1 MLGKITELIIPTQTR
16 VLTSYQAVCYVD
28 WLIQSSQLPCVYLG
42 TLHSRQTEKEK
53 PITCSI
59 FRNCPG
65 PRERWAATPASP
77 VLLGEG
83 KDQRLGLTFGRCHAV
98 SQMLTSLGLTGMVA
112 WLSQRFKGV
121 PHSFS
126 GSVPEEPWNFHRCL
140 LSSETHVSL
149 VGALALR
156 LIDCRLNDCL
166 LLFLPLLPGCQENF
180 PPLSAS
186 VSTCMLGPKT
196 VHSVDLKGP

>member
-1 MLGKITELIIPTQTR
+1 M
-16 VLTSYQAVCYVD
+16 AC
-28 WLIQSSQLPCVYLG
+28 
-42 TLHSRQTEKEK
+42 
-53 PITCSI
+53 
-59 FRNCPG
+59 
-65 PRERWAATPASP
+65 ERWAATPASP
-77 VLLGEG
+77 VILGEG
-83 KDQRLGLTFGRCHAV
+83 RDQCLGLTFGRCHAV
-98 SQMLTSLGLTGMVA
+98 SQMLNLI
-112 WLSQRFKGV
+112 RFNLDGCLVTPKTQGC

-126 GSVPEEPWNFHRCL
+126 GSVPEEPRNFHRCL
-140 LSSETHVSL
+140 PSSETHVSL

-166 LLFLPLLPGCQENF
+166 LLFLPLLTGCQENF

>member
-16 VLTSYQAVCYVD
+16 VLTSYQALCYVD

-98 SQMLTSLGLTGMVA
+98 SQMLNLI
-112 WLSQRFKGV
+112 RFNWDG
-121 PHSFS
+121 
-126 GSVPEEPWNFHRCL
+126 CL
-140 LSSETHVSL
+140 V
-149 VGALALR
+149 
-156 LIDCRLNDCL
+156 I
-166 LLFLPLLPGCQENF
+166 PKIQGC
-180 PPLSAS
+180 PP
-186 VSTCMLGPKT
+186 
-196 VHSVDLKGP
+196 